1 MKITAKEAFSIPNIL
16 SYIRILLIPLFT
28 ILYFRADVTAEYL
41 AAGVII
47 LVSGLTDLADGFIAR
62 RYGMITELGKALDPI
77 ADKLTQFMIIVCLVS
92 RYRGMILLA
101 ALFVCKELY
110 KGINDLLLLRRGK
123 KLGGAMWFGKV
134 STAVFYLTTVILIAV
149 PELPLPAANGIMLVT
164 GFFLLLSFVLYAPV
178 FYRMYRESAQEQ
190 KKEHSEKE

>member
-41 AAGVII
+41 AAAIII
-47 LVSGLTDLADGFIAR
+47 LVSGLTDLADGYIAR
-62 RYGMITELGKALDPI
+62 RFGMITELGKALDPI
-77 ADKLTQFMIIVCLVS
+77 ADKLTQFMIIVCLS
-92 RYRGMILLA
+92 FRYRGMILLA

-110 KGINDLLLLRRGK
+110 MGINDLLLLRRGK

-149 PELPLPAANGIMLVT
+149 PELPLPVANGIMLTT
-164 GFFLLLSFVLYAPV
+164 GFFLLLSFILYAPV
-178 FYRMYRESAQEQ
+178 FYGMYRDSAREK
-190 KKEHSEKE
+190 KKEQ